1 MLKYSIVIP
10 AYNEER
16 VIGNTIDKTVEF
28 FRKQKGTFEI
38 IIANDGSKD
47 QTSKI
52 VLAKIKKYKELRLY
66 SNEVNQGRGA
76 VLSNAFKTSK
86 GEILVYIDADLAID
100 INLFPKLINAIEE
113 KKVDIAIGSK
123 HLKESEVEYPKI
135 RRLFSKA
142 YFLCARLLLGTS
154 VKDYQCGFKAFKRE
168 ALLKILPYVHSKGW
182 TWDTETIVKS
192 IWAGYKVAELPAK
205 VVNVYGRESKVNL
218 LKDVKTMGKGLLRLR
233 KEKKEFLRNFYS
245 KT

>member
-76 VLSNAFKTSK
+76 V
-86 GEILVYIDADLAID
+86 
-100 INLFPKLINAIEE
+100 
-113 KKVDIAIGSK
+113 
-123 HLKESEVEYPKI
+123 
-135 RRLFSKA
+135 
-142 YFLCARLLLGTS
+142 
-154 VKDYQCGFKAFKRE
+154 
-168 ALLKILPYVHSKGW
+168 
-182 TWDTETIVKS
+182 
-192 IWAGYKVAELPAK
+192 
-205 VVNVYGRESKVNL
+205 
-218 LKDVKTMGKGLLRLR
+218 
-233 KEKKEFLRNFYS
+233 
-245 KT
+245 